1 MTEII
6 QLVTALAGSFGF
18 ALLLNVR
25 GIKLIPASVG
35 GLFAW
40 GVYLF
45 VFALTG
51 SEHMSCFIA
60 AMGLA
65 LYAELM
71 SIAMKAPATLFL
83 VSAAIPLIPG
93 SLLYATARCLVMG
106 DYAGFLSN
114 GQNTLITAAAISI
127 GMLVMISLFSLVRK
141 TVEKFKLLV
150 AYRRRR

>member
-1 MTEII
+1 MSEIVE
-6 QLVTALAGSFGF
+6 LVTALAGSFGF

-45 VFALTG
+45 VFAQTG
-51 SEHMSCFIA
+51 SGHVSCFVA
-60 AMGLA
+60 AMCLA
-65 LYAELM
+65 LYSELM

-114 GQNTLITAAAISI
+114 GQDTLVTAAAISI
-127 GMLVMISLFSLVRK
+127 GMLVMISFFSLVRK
-141 TVEKFKLLV
+141 TVEKMRLLH
-150 AYRRRR
+150 AYRRKP